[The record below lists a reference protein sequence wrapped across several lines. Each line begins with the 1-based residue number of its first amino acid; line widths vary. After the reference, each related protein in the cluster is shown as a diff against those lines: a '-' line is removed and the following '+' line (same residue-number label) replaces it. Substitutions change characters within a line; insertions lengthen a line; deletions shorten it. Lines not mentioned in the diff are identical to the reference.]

1 MRDER
6 AAMKARALR
15 IFTVASAA
23 LAVGCEKQAPTP
35 SSAATPATP
44 SAFTVRALTA
54 ERSGNHVHLT
64 VTARIK
70 NPGTAPLSLTAP
82 AVQLFTGDD
91 KKAAAFI
98 AAGLEPAVIAA
109 GAESEADTHWWL
121 AGADVAGA
129 LTLEATGIRQSVASA
144 GSIAFDSLPEN
155 KPIAI
160 PLP

>member
-23 LAVGCEKQAPTP
+23 LAVGCEKQAPAP
-35 SSAATPATP
+35 SSAATP

-54 ERSGNHVHLT
+54 ERSGDHVHLT

-70 NPGTAPLSLTAP
+70 NTGPAPLSLTAP
-82 AVQLFTGDD
+82 VVQLFTGDN
-91 KKAAAFI
+91 KKAAAFV
-98 AAGLEPAVIAA
+98 APGLEPAVIAA
-109 GAESEADTHWWL
+109 GAEMDAETHWWL
-121 AGADVAGA
+121 AGADVADA
-129 LTLEATGIRQSVASA
+129 LTLEVTGIRQPLKSA